1 MEIVTTKDLFDY
13 LNSLDGGKVK
23 QSSKSCSIWLPN
35 GVLLEGK
42 AVDQIGNSSVG
53 LIDKSNSFIYN
64 DDQIAS
70 LDTFDMK
77 IFSPK
82 AENFLNQIF
91 KQFPSITPIEYKIKI
106 QFSELEHAF
115 KEIQFLRVKIGR
127 LNVEYENMQQNYFK
141 LLREKEFK
149 EDEINLL
156 KHNKNFIGTNIVNTL
171 IALLKFDP
179 ITNFKQL
186 KAIHSF
192 VIKFSKTN
200 KIIIKT
206 GFKDSIV
213 QLSYQVERWGTADLE
228 GIHLGFDENIIFFNS
243 DGEII
248 DNNYPLVNS
257 SISFGWDELCK
268 IISYDKNKAF
278 DL

>member
-13 LNSLDGGKVK
+13 LNSLNGCKVN
-23 QSSKSCSIWLPN
+23 QTSKSCAIWLPN

-42 AVDQIGNSSVG
+42 AIDQIGNSSVS

-70 LDTFDMK
+70 LETFDLK
-77 IFSPK
+77 IFSPT
-82 AENFLNQIF
+82 AETFLNQIF
-91 KQFPSITPIEYKIKI
+91 NQFPSVTPIEYKIKI

-127 LNVEYENMQQNYFK
+127 LNVEFDNLQENYFK
-141 LLREKEFK
+141 LKREKEVK

-156 KHNKNFIGTNIVNTL
+156 KQNNNFIGTNMVNTL
-171 IALLKFDP
+171 ISLLKFAP
-179 ITNFKQL
+179 MINFVQL

-192 VIKFSKTN
+192 VIKYSKTN
-200 KIIIKT
+200 RIIIKT
-206 GFKDSIV
+206 GFKDNIV
-213 QLSYQVERWGTADLE
+213 QLTYQVELWGTADLE
-228 GIHLGFDENIIFFNS
+228 GIPLGFDEKIIFFNS
-243 DGEII
+243 DGEKI
-248 DNNYPLVNS
+248 DIDYPLVNS

-268 IISYDKNKAF
+268 IIAYDKNKAL

>member
-23 QSSKSCSIWLPN
+23 QSSKSCAIWLPN

-42 AVDQIGNSSVG
+42 AIDQIDNSSVS

-70 LDTFDMK
+70 LETFDLKM
-77 IFSPK
+77 FSPM
-82 AENFLNQIF
+82 AETFLNQIF
-91 KQFPSITPIEYKIKI
+91 NQYPSITPIEYKIKI
-106 QFSELEHAF
+106 QILELENAI

-127 LNVEYENMQQNYFK
+127 LNVEYENLQQNYFK
-141 LLREKEFK
+141 LMREKEVK

-156 KHNKNFIGTNIVNTL
+156 KHNNNFLGTNIVNTL
-171 IALLKFDP
+171 ISLLKFDP

-192 VIKFSKTN
+192 VKKYSKTN

-206 GFKDSIV
+206 GFKDNIV

-228 GIHLGFDENIIFFNS
+228 GIPLGFDENVIFFNS

-248 DNNYPLVNS
+248 DNNYPHVNS

-268 IISYDKNKAF
+268 ILSYDKDI